1 MDILGIFVLIAV
13 IVPASGGGVVVLALC
28 KSMAIT
34 DDMNGTRG

>member
-1 MDILGIFVLIAV
+1 MYILGIFILVTV
-13 IVPASGGGVVVLALC
+13 IVSAILVVMLALC